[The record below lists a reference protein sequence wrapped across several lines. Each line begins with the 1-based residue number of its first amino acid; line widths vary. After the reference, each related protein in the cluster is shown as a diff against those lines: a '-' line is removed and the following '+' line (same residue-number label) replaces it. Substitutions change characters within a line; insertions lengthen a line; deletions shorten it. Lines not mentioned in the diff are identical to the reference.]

1 MPNLNEK
8 SAVELAEKYIEKY
21 KLHSGEL
28 DFKLQEVIF
37 CPSHPYFN
45 GEGIWEV
52 YYDVDGWD
60 DLDHSIN
67 ISDTEEIV
75 LCVSTVFYPIYLP
88 QEFKI
93 KEKKLSKKEKRLKR
107 KEESHDYTIDSYAS
121 SSKYPCIYVDFN
133 EIISDDCVLL
143 SQKSVKLDFWG
154 NPVLL
159 QEGLKIIGYMQD
171 ENADGTRDDLI
182 VSGTCMR
189 NTTDNF
195 SYVRWLLK
203 FDGEIYLI
211 SDMQKENLNLFI

>member
-8 SAVELAEKYIEKY
+8 SAIELAEKYIEKY

-28 DFKLQEVIF
+28 DFKLQEAIF

-45 GEGIWEV
+45 SEGIWEV

-107 KEESHDYTIDSYAS
+107 GIA
-121 SSKYPCIYVDFN
+121 
-133 EIISDDCVLL
+133 
-143 SQKSVKLDFWG
+143 
-154 NPVLL
+154 
-159 QEGLKIIGYMQD
+159 
-171 ENADGTRDDLI
+171 
-182 VSGTCMR
+182 
-189 NTTDNF
+189 
-195 SYVRWLLK
+195 
-203 FDGEIYLI
+203 
-211 SDMQKENLNLFI
+211 